1 MSDLPSISL
10 PHYDGP
16 LDLLLE
22 LVRQHQFD
30 IFDLPIAEITRQYL
44 DYIHQAQELNI
55 DLGAEFIFMEATLIL
70 IKSRSLL
77 PHRAADPDPRDELAE
92 QLMSHEQAKQAGE
105 LLAERLEETAKTWSV
120 PGVVPEPEEAGADSC
135 RPFVQPG
142 VQFGAR
148 AGNINLLDALQMMH
162 KALALARTRRPFAS
176 RPDPVTLD
184 QMIRWLASQIR
195 HVNGKQ
201 MVILEE
207 LLRKQA
213 TPERRAVVFLGVLEM
228 ARRQQIHLH
237 QDECF
242 GDVHVSAAMENQV
255 DCCE

>member
-1 MSDLPSISL
+1 MSDLPSVSL
-10 PHYDGP
+10 PQYEGP
-16 LDLLLE
+16 LDLLLD
-22 LVRQHQFD
+22 LVRQHRLN
-30 IFDLPIAEITRQYL
+30 ILDLPIAEVTRQYL
-44 DYIHQAQELNI
+44 DYIHQAQQLNI

-77 PHRAADPDPRDELAE
+77 PRRPSEPDPRDDLAE

-105 LLAERLEETAKTWSV
+105 LLAERLEEAAKTWSV
-120 PGVVPEPEEAGADSC
+120 PGVVEEPAEAGADSC
-135 RPFVQPG
+135 RPLIQPG
-142 VQFGAR
+142 VQSGAR

-195 HVNGKQ
+195 QVDGKQ

-213 TPERRAVVFLGVLEM
+213 TPEHRAVVFLGVLEM
-228 ARRQQIHLH
+228 ARRQQIRLD

-242 GDVHVSAAMENQV
+242 GAVHVSAATENQV